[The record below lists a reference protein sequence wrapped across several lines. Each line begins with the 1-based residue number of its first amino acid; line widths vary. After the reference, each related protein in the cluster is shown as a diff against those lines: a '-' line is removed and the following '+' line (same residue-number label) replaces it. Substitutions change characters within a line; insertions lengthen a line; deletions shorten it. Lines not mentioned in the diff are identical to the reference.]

1 MKPFT
6 AAAVAILLANS
17 ATAAEP
23 GTAAPFS
30 PPVQEGVDH
39 GFKDCAATVDK
50 AIKRLREGDGGD
62 GAPHYVDHWNPEG
75 ADGSLFNIVVIAA
88 QGEGDVVSTVT
99 AVRNASGSCDVM
111 QTLVFPVPATCPEVR
126 TDVFSHWT
134 HAVNYTGKLTHYS
147 ILKATEDL
155 LGLPELGLAA
165 TAPNLRTAFGL

>member
-134 HAVNYTGKLTHYS
+134 HAETASRS
-147 ILKATEDL
+147 ILLSDEGGGSVVLTPIPGGWCNVVKQVIFFQV
-155 LGLPELGLAA
+155 
-165 TAPNLRTAFGL
+165 R